1 MNKIVKPGAPR
12 LVLVMLLGI
21 AWLEMGLSGKFGQ
34 IWKLAFTGKPT
45 TGS

>member
-1 MNKIVKPGAPR
+1 MNKIIKPGAPR

-21 AWLEMGLSGKFGQ
+21 AWLELGISGKFGQ
-34 IWKLAFTGKPT
+34 VWNLAFKGKTT